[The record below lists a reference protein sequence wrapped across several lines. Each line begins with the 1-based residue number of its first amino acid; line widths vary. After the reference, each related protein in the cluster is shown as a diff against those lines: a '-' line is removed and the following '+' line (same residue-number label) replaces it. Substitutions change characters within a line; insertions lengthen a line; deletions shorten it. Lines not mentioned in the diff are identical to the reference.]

1 MQSVLHVWQVK
12 AETEA
17 NLNLGTLGNLRWLF
31 FLAWCLFDEFL
42 NDVEITHGD
51 IHGDIKS
58 LNSSFSF
65 TFSHL
70 SDFRALTC
78 EQASLYFCGGKDI
91 SSEIC
96 SYFFKASYDPAG
108 VVLG

>member
-1 MQSVLHVWQVK
+1 MQAGYPKQSRDHTLIMQSVLHVWQVK

-51 IHGDIKS
+51 IHGDI
-58 LNSSFSF
+58 N
-65 TFSHL
+65 
-70 SDFRALTC
+70 
-78 EQASLYFCGGKDI
+78 Q
-91 SSEIC
+91 
-96 SYFFKASYDPAG
+96 
-108 VVLG
+108 VVK